1 MSESTPLHN
10 NSATPS
16 GRSTSQ
22 VDVTAEY
29 RQTLL
34 TARGVND
41 PGVINDQTLLTQGLT
56 DEQVKKRAALGLHN
70 VQSNETSRSLAAIL
84 RTHILTLFNLVIFLC
99 ALGIIALGRWLD
111 MIFAIAA
118 VTNVI
123 IGVVQEYSAKR
134 KLDRIALLHQDGI
147 MVRRNG
153 ENVEIDTAE
162 AVLDDVVYLR
172 AGDQVPADGLVL
184 ASESLDVNES
194 LITGEAD
201 PVYKPAGATV
211 LSGTSVVAGNG
222 YFRITGV
229 GQDSH
234 AARLTKRA
242 RTFSKAHSE
251 LRTALDKVASWITI
265 ALIPLIVIVAWG
277 QIKALG
283 GWQQVVADDSLDSAL
298 VATIAGITTMIP
310 QGLALMT
317 TISFAMAALHLTSK
331 KVLIQEQPAVEILA
345 RVDTVCLD
353 KTGTLTEG
361 TMEFSGAKQLAA
373 TDNGWRLVLGHI
385 GADPNANITAAAL
398 REPFPK
404 TPRLPQT
411 DAIAFASER
420 RWSAFAF
427 GYPGDSQAPAGA
439 WVLGAPEALI
449 EALELDAHTKHD
461 LHERTRKLSS
471 TGKRTMLLAHSTT
484 PSTTATPEHPW
495 FGEFTELPASLTP
508 AAILTFE
515 EKVRDDARE
524 TLEYFQAQGV
534 ELKVISGDSPHT
546 VAAVARQIGW
556 EHPGPGYDARNLPD
570 NIEDMAEVMEQYSV
584 FGRVSPDQ
592 KEQMVKALQHRDHVV
607 AMTGDGVN
615 DALAVKTADLGIAM
629 GDAAAATK
637 AVSRMVLLDSKFSRL
652 PHVLAEGRK
661 VIANMERLAHLFLA
675 KTAYA
680 FLFVL
685 VFSLLAWQYPAL
697 PRQMSTAD
705 FLFIGI
711 ASFILALM
719 PNPRRYV
726 PGFLSR
732 ALKFAIPSSIVLVA
746 ALWGIN
752 WYARVWAGDFSGV
765 LPSAAD
771 DPGAPLVMEQLQTAT
786 FITLTLTGLWSLNV
800 VSRPLNWQKLTM
812 LLGLHVV
819 FVLVL
824 LVPVSLW
831 YHKFILPPTPI
842 IMAAVGIAVV
852 GAIGIEIIYRIHDAR
867 MGMAPIDPRP
877 KG

>member
-1 MSESTPLHN
+1 MSESTPLR
-10 NSATPS
+10 NSAAS
-16 GRSTSQ
+16 SHSESSQ
-22 VDVTAEY
+22 VDVSVEH
-29 RQTLL
+29 RHTLL
-34 TARGVND
+34 TARGVAD
-41 PGVINDQTLLTQGLT
+41 PGIIDDDVLLQSGLT
-56 DEQVKKRAALGLHN
+56 DTQVRTRTSSGLTN
-70 VQSNETSRSLAAIL
+70 IQPDDSSRSLAAIL
-84 RTHILTLFNLVIFLC
+84 RTHVLTLFNLVIFLC
-99 ALGIIALGRWLD
+99 ALGIILMGRWLD
-111 MIFAIAA
+111 LLFAIAG
-118 VTNVI
+118 VSNVI

-147 MVRRNG
+147 IVHRNG
-153 ENVEIDTAE
+153 EHTKIQLDE
-162 AVLDDVVYLR
+162 AVLDDVVFLR
-172 AGDQVPADGLVL
+172 AGDQVPADGVVL
-184 ASESLDVNES
+184 ASESLDVDES

-201 PVYKPAGATV
+201 PVYKPTGTAV

-229 GQDSH
+229 GADSH
-234 AARLTKRA
+234 AAKLTRRA
-242 RTFSKAHSE
+242 RKFTKINSE

-265 ALIPLIVIVAWG
+265 ALIPLIAVVAWG

-283 GWQQVVADDSLDSAL
+283 GWDQVIADGTMNWAL
-298 VATIAGITTMIP
+298 IATISGITTMIP

-317 TISFAMAALHLTSK
+317 TISFAVAALTLSGK

-361 TMEFSGAKQLAA
+361 IMQFSQAKQLSEI
-373 TDNGWRLVLGHI
+373 DHGWHLVLGHI

-398 REPFPK
+398 REPFPNV
-404 TPRLPQT
+404 PNLPQT

-427 GYPGDSQAPAGA
+427 GQPETTAPAAGA
-439 WVLGAPEALI
+439 WILGAPESIIPALNVD
-449 EALELDAHTKHD
+449 ETTKDQYHQRAK
-461 LHERTRKLSS
+461 ELSS
-471 TGKRTMLLAHSTT
+471 TGKRTMILAHSTT
-484 PSTTATPEHPW
+484 PSRAATPEHPW
-495 FGEFTELPASLTP
+495 FGDEIELPSNLSP

-524 TLEYFQAQGV
+524 TLEYFQEQGV

-546 VAAVARQIGW
+546 VSAVARQIGW
-556 EHPGPGYDARNLPD
+556 EHPGPGYDARQLPD
-570 NIEDMAEVMEQYSV
+570 TIEEMAKVMDQYSV

-592 KEQMVKALQHRDHVV
+592 KEQMVKALQYRNRVV

-675 KTAYA
+675 KTSYA

-685 VFSLLAWQYPAL
+685 FFSLLAWQYPAL

-732 ALKFAIPSSIVLVA
+732 ALKFAIPSGIVLVA

-765 LPSAAD
+765 LPFAEE
-771 DPGAPLVMEQLQTAT
+771 DPTAPLVMEQLQTAT
-786 FITLTLTGLWSLNV
+786 FITLTLTGLWLLNV
-800 VSRPLNWQKLTM
+800 ISRPLNWQKIAM
-812 LLGLHVV
+812 LIVLYVV
-819 FVLVL
+819 FILVL
-824 LVPVSLW
+824 TVPVLLW
-831 YHKFILPPTPI
+831 YHQFILPPTPI
-842 IMAAVGIAVV
+842 IIAAVAIAAL
-852 GAIGIEIIYRIHDAR
+852 GSIGIEIIHRIHDAR
-867 MGMAPIDPRP
+867 MGMAPVDPRP
-877 KG
+877 QG

>member
-1 MSESTPLHN
+1 MSDSIPLRHSAASTNPE
-10 NSATPS
+10 P
-16 GRSTSQ
+16 SQ
-22 VDVTAEY
+22 VDVSSEY
-29 RQTLL
+29 RHTLL
-34 TARGVND
+34 TARGVGD
-41 PGVINDQTLLTQGLT
+41 PGMISDDVLLASGLT
-56 DEQVKKRAALGLHN
+56 ETQVTARKNAGLINTQPDE
-70 VQSNETSRSLAAIL
+70 SSRSLATIL
-84 RTHILTLFNLVIFLC
+84 RTHILTLFNLVLFIC
-99 ALGIIALGRWLD
+99 ALGIIIMGRWLD
-111 MIFAIAA
+111 LLFAIAG
-118 VTNVI
+118 VSNVI

-147 MVRRNG
+147 IVQRNG
-153 ENVEIDTAE
+153 THTEIHLHE
-162 AVLDDVVYLR
+162 AVLDDVVFLR

-184 ASESLDVNES
+184 ASESLDVDES

-201 PVYKPAGATV
+201 PVYKPTGATV

-229 GQDSH
+229 GSDSH

-242 RTFSKAHSE
+242 RKFTKINSE

-265 ALIPLIVIVAWG
+265 ALIPLIAVVAWG
-277 QIKALG
+277 QINALG
-283 GWQQVVADDSLDSAL
+283 GWDQVVADGTMNWAL
-298 VATIAGITTMIP
+298 IATISGITTMIP

-317 TISFAMAALHLTSK
+317 TISFAMAALTLSSK

-361 TMEFSGAKQLAA
+361 IMQFSEAKQLAV
-373 TDNGWRLVLGHI
+373 TDRGWRLVLGHI
-385 GADPNANITAAAL
+385 GADPNANITASAL
-398 REPFPK
+398 REPFPD
-404 TPRLPQT
+404 TPELPQT
-411 DAIAFASER
+411 DAISFASER

-427 GYPGDSQAPAGA
+427 GQPGATVPAAGA
-439 WVLGAPEALI
+439 WVLGAPESIIPALGV
-449 EALELDAHTKHD
+449 DDSTKDRYHQRAKD
-461 LHERTRKLSS
+461 LSS
-471 TGKRTMLLAHSTT
+471 TGKRTMMLAHSMT
-484 PSTTATPEHPW
+484 PSVAATAQQPW
-495 FGEFTELPASLTP
+495 FGDQVALPPNLSP

-524 TLEYFQAQGV
+524 TLEYFQEQGV
-534 ELKVISGDSPHT
+534 GLKVISGDSPHT

-556 EHPGPGYDARNLPD
+556 EHPGPGYDARELPD
-570 NIEDMAEVMEQYSV
+570 SIEGMAKVMDQHSV

-592 KEQMVKALQHRDHVV
+592 KEQMVKALQYRGHVV

-675 KTAYA
+675 KTSYA

-685 VFSLLAWQYPAL
+685 FFSLLAWQYPAL

-732 ALKFAIPSSIVLVA
+732 ALKFAIPSGVVLMA

-765 LPSAAD
+765 LPLAAE
-771 DPGAPLVMEQLQTAT
+771 DPTAPLVMEQLQTAT
-786 FITLTLTGLWSLNV
+786 FITLTLTGLWLLNV
-800 VSRPLNWQKLTM
+800 ISRPLNWQKIAM
-812 LLGLHVV
+812 LIGLYVV
-819 FVLVL
+819 FILVL
-824 LVPVSLW
+824 TVPVLLW
-831 YHKFILPPTPI
+831 YHQFILPPAPI
-842 IMAAVGIAVV
+842 IIAAVAIAVLGSV
-852 GAIGIEIIYRIHDAR
+852 GIEIIHRIHDAR
-867 MGMAPIDPRP
+867 MGVAPIDPRP
-877 KG
+877 KA

>member
-1 MSESTPLHN
+1 MTESASVGNTAEHT
-10 NSATPS
+10 S
-16 GRSTSQ
+16 RDTSQ
-22 VDVTAEY
+22 VDVSAAH
-29 RQTLL
+29 RHTLL
-34 TARGVND
+34 TARGAAD
-41 PGVINDQTLLTQGLT
+41 PGRIDDEVLLHRGLNDAEVSARTDTGLVNIQPE
-56 DEQVKKRAALGLHN
+56 D
-70 VQSNETSRSLAAIL
+70 SSRSLATIL

-99 ALGIIALGRWLD
+99 AVGIIILGRWLD
-111 MIFAIAA
+111 LLFAIAGVA
-118 VTNVI
+118 NVV

-134 KLDRIALLHQDGI
+134 KLDRIALLHQDAI

-153 ENVEIDTAE
+153 EHTAINIAD

-172 AGDQVPADGLVL
+172 SGDQVPADGLVL
-184 ASESLDVNES
+184 ASESLDIDES

-201 PVYKPAGATV
+201 PVYKPTDATV
-211 LSGTSVVAGNG
+211 LSGTSVVSGNG

-229 GQDSH
+229 GHDSH

-242 RTFSKAHSE
+242 RKFTKAHSE
-251 LRTALDKVASWITI
+251 LRTALDKVASWITL
-265 ALIPLIVIVAWG
+265 ALIPLIAVVAWG

-283 GWQQVVADDSLDSAL
+283 GWQQMVEAGTFNSAL

-317 TISFAMAALHLTSK
+317 TISFALAALTLGSK

-361 TMEFSGAKQLAA
+361 VMQFAHAKQLADA
-373 TDNGWRLVLGHI
+373 DPGWRLVLGHI
-385 GADPNANITAAAL
+385 GADPNANNTAAAL
-398 REPFPK
+398 REPFPQ
-404 TPRLPQT
+404 LPELAQT

-427 GYPGDSQAPAGA
+427 GTVEDTQAPVGA
-439 WVLGAPEALI
+439 WVLGAPESLIDALNVD
-449 EALELDAHTKHD
+449 EPTKTELHTRA
-461 LHERTRKLSS
+461 EQLSS
-471 TGKRTMLLAHSTT
+471 SGKRTMLLAHSTT
-484 PSTTATPEHPW
+484 PSNTASAKHPW
-495 FGEFTELPASLTP
+495 FGEETALPAQLAP
-508 AAILTFE
+508 IAVVTFE
-515 EKVRDDARE
+515 EKVRGDARE
-524 TLEYFQAQGV
+524 TLEYFQQQGV

-546 VAAVARQIGW
+546 VAAVARQMGW
-556 EHPGPGYDARNLPD
+556 DHPGSGYDARNLPD
-570 NIEDMAEVMEQYSV
+570 NIDDMATVMDEHSV

-629 GDAAAATK
+629 GDASAATK

-652 PHVLAEGRK
+652 PNVLAEGRK

-675 KTAYA
+675 KTTYA

-685 VFSLLAWQYPAL
+685 VFSLMAWQYPAL

-705 FLFIGI
+705 FLFIGL

-726 PGFLSR
+726 AGFLSR
-732 ALKFAIPSSIVLVA
+732 ALKFAIPSGIVLVA

-765 LPSAAD
+765 LPFESEN
-771 DPGAPLVMEQLQTAT
+771 PSAPLVMEQLQTAT
-786 FITLTLTGLWSLNV
+786 FITLTLTGLWLLNV
-800 VSRPLNWQKLTM
+800 ISRPLNWQKVGM
-812 LLGLHVV
+812 LVVLHIV

-824 LVPVSLW
+824 VVPLSQW
-831 YHKFILPPTPI
+831 YHHFVLPPTPI
-842 IMAAVGIAVV
+842 ILAAVGIAAL
-852 GAIGIEIIYRIHDAR
+852 GAVGIEIIHRIHDAR
-867 MGMAPIDPRP
+867 MGLAPDDPRP
-877 KG
+877 QG

>member
-1 MSESTPLHN
+1 MTESTPVG
-10 NSATPS
+10 NSASDTA
-16 GRSTSQ
+16 RDTTT
-22 VDVTAEY
+22 VDVSENY
-29 RQTLL
+29 RQSLL
-34 TARGVND
+34 SARGVAE
-41 PGVINDQTLLTQGLT
+41 PGMLDDADLLHHGLT
-56 DEQVKKRAALGLHN
+56 DHQVQTRTTSGLVN
-70 VQSNETSRSLAAIL
+70 VQPEDSSRSLATIL
-84 RTHILTLFNLVIFLC
+84 RTHLLTLFNLVIFLC
-99 ALGIIALGRWLD
+99 AVGIILMGRWLD
-111 MIFAIAA
+111 LLFAIAG
-118 VTNVI
+118 VSNVV
-123 IGVVQEYSAKR
+123 IGVVQEYSAKL

-153 ENVEIDTAE
+153 ANIEINIEE

-172 AGDQVPADGLVL
+172 AGDQVPADGLIL
-184 ASESLDVNES
+184 ASESLDIDES

-201 PVYKPAGATV
+201 PVYRHIGSTV
-211 LSGTSVVAGNG
+211 LSGTSVVTGNG

-229 GQDSH
+229 GHDSH
-234 AARLTKRA
+234 AARLTRRA
-242 RTFSKAHSE
+242 RKFTKAHSE
-251 LRTALDKVASWITI
+251 LRSGLDKVASWITI
-265 ALIPLIVIVAWG
+265 ALVPLIAVVAWG

-283 GWQQVVADDSLDSAL
+283 GWQQVVDDGSFNTAL
-298 VATIAGITTMIP
+298 IATIAGITTMIP

-317 TISFAMAALHLTSK
+317 TISFAVAALTLGSK

-361 TMEFSGAKQLAA
+361 VMQFSSAKALAA
-373 TDNGWRLVLGHI
+373 TDHGWKLVLGHI
-385 GADPNANITAAAL
+385 GADPNANTTAVAL
-398 REPFPK
+398 REPFPQS
-404 TPRLPQT
+404 PPLPQT

-427 GYPGDSQAPAGA
+427 GNIQDTQASAGA

-449 EALELDAHTKHD
+449 DALSVDTDARAE
-461 LHERTRKLSS
+461 LHESAKRLSS
-471 TGKRTMLLAHSTT
+471 SGKRTMLLAHSTT
-484 PSTTATPEHPW
+484 PSRSASTTHPW
-495 FGEFTELPASLTP
+495 FGEHAVLPGDLYP
-508 AAILTFE
+508 AAVVTFE

-524 TLEYFQAQGV
+524 TLEYFQQQGV

-556 EHPGPGYDARNLPD
+556 EHPDSGYDACNLPD
-570 NIEDMAEVMEQYSV
+570 NIEDMAAVMQEHSV

-592 KEQMVKALQHRDHVV
+592 KEQMVKALQHRERVV

-637 AVSRMVLLDSKFSRL
+637 AVSRLVLLDSKFSRL
-652 PHVLAEGRK
+652 PSVLAEGRK

-685 VFSLLAWQYPAL
+685 LFSLLAWQYPAL

-705 FLFIGI
+705 FLFIGL

-726 PGFLSR
+726 AGFLSR
-732 ALKFAIPSSIVLVA
+732 ALKFALPTGVMLVA

-765 LPSAAD
+765 LPYASE

-786 FITLTLTGLWSLNV
+786 FITLTLAGLWLLNV
-800 VSRPLNWQKLTM
+800 ISRPLNWQKIGM
-812 LLGLHVV
+812 LIALHII
-819 FVLVL
+819 FILVLV
-824 LVPVSLW
+824 VPLSQW
-831 YHKFILPPTPI
+831 YHHFILPPTPI
-842 IMAAVGIAVV
+842 IIAAVGIAAL
-852 GAIGIEIIYRIHDAR
+852 GALGIEVIHRIHDAR
-867 MGMAPIDPRP
+867 MGLAPDDPRP

>member
-1 MSESTPLHN
+1 MSESTPLHD
-10 NSATPS
+10 SSTAAS
-16 GRSTSQ
+16 GRPTSQ
-22 VDVTAEY
+22 VDVTTEY
-29 RQTLL
+29 RHKLL
-34 TARGVND
+34 QARGVQD
-41 PGVINDQTLLTQGLT
+41 PGVIADDTLLEHGLT
-56 DEQVKKRAALGLHN
+56 AEQVHQRAELGLKN
-70 VQSNETSRSLAAIL
+70 AQPSDTSRSLAAIL
-84 RTHILTLFNLVIFLC
+84 RTHLLTLFNLVIFLC
-99 ALGIIALGRWLD
+99 ALGIMLLGRWLD
-111 MIFAIAA
+111 MLFAVAA

-123 IGVVQEYSAKR
+123 IGVVQEYSAKI

-147 MVRRNG
+147 VVRRNG
-153 ENVEIDTAE
+153 ENVEIDITD
-162 AVLDDVVYLR
+162 AVLDDIVYLR

-184 ASESLDVNES
+184 ASESLDVDES

-201 PVYKPAGATV
+201 PVYKPTGASV
-211 LSGTSVVAGNG
+211 LSGTSVVAGSA

-234 AARLTKRA
+234 AARLTQRA
-242 RTFSKAHSE
+242 RKFSKAHSE
-251 LRTALDKVASWITI
+251 LRKGLDTVAGWISI
-265 ALIPLIVIVAWG
+265 ALVPLIAVVAWG
-277 QIKALG
+277 QIRALG
-283 GWQQVVADDSLDSAL
+283 GWQRVMAEGTLDSAL
-298 VATIAGITTMIP
+298 IATIAGITTMIP

-317 TISFAMAALHLTSK
+317 TISFAVAALSLTRK

-361 TMEFSGAKQLAA
+361 IMQFSAAKPLSD
-373 TDNGWRLVLGHI
+373 TDRGWRLVLGHI
-385 GADPNANITAAAL
+385 GADPNANITAEAL
-398 REPFPK
+398 REPFPD
-404 TPRLPQT
+404 TPQLPQT

-427 GYPGDSQAPAGA
+427 GQPTDTEDPVGA

-449 EALELDAHTKHD
+449 DALDVDADTKHE
-461 LHERTRKLSS
+461 LHERARRLSS

-484 PSTTATPEHPW
+484 PSKTASADHPW
-495 FGEFTELPASLTP
+495 FGEYTELPAKLSP
-508 AAILTFE
+508 AVVLTFE

-524 TLEYFQAQGV
+524 TLEYFQEQGV

-556 EHPGPGYDARNLPD
+556 EHPGPGYDARNLPETID
-570 NIEDMAEVMEQYSV
+570 EMAEVMEQYSV

-705 FLFIGI
+705 FLFIGL

-726 PGFLSR
+726 SGFLSR
-732 ALKFAIPSSIVLVA
+732 ALKFAIPAGVVLVA

-765 LPSAAD
+765 LPWAD
-771 DPGAPLVMEQLQTAT
+771 EATGAPLVMEQLQTAT
-786 FITLTLTGLWSLNV
+786 FITLTLTGLWLLNV
-800 VSRPLNWQKLTM
+800 VARPLNWQKLLM
-812 LLGLHVV
+812 LIVLYIV

-824 LVPVSLW
+824 IVPISQW
-831 YHKFILPPTPI
+831 YHQFILPPTPI
-842 IMAAVGIAVV
+842 IVAAVGIAAL
-852 GAIGIEIIYRIHDAR
+852 GAVGIEIIYRIHDAR
-867 MGMAPIDPRP
+867 MDLVPDPRP
-877 KG
+877 KS

>member
-1 MSESTPLHN
+1 MTESTPVRHTAAN
-10 NSATPS
+10 TT
-16 GRSTSQ
+16 RDSTQ
-22 VDVTAEY
+22 VDVSVQY
-29 RQTLL
+29 RQGLL
-34 TARGVND
+34 HARGVND
-41 PGVINDQTLLTQGLT
+41 PGMLDDTDLLAHGLT
-56 DEQVKKRAALGLHN
+56 DEQVATRTTAGLVN
-70 VQSNETSRSLAAIL
+70 VQPEDSSRSLATIL

-99 ALGIIALGRWLD
+99 AVGIVLLGRWLD
-111 MIFAIAA
+111 LLFAIAA
-118 VTNVI
+118 VANVV
-123 IGVVQEYSAKR
+123 IGVVQEYSAKL

-147 MVRRNG
+147 VVQRNG
-153 ENVEIDTAE
+153 SHAHINIVE
-162 AVLDDVVYLR
+162 AVLDDVVFLR

-184 ASESLDVNES
+184 ASESLDVDES

-201 PVYKPAGATV
+201 PVYKPTGATV
-211 LSGTSVVAGNG
+211 LSGTSVVTGNG

-229 GQDSH
+229 GHDSH

-242 RTFSKAHSE
+242 RKFTKAHSE
-251 LRTALDKVASWITI
+251 LRTALDKIASWITL
-265 ALIPLIVIVAWG
+265 ALIPLIAVVAWG

-283 GWQQVVADDSLDSAL
+283 GWQQVIDDGTFNSAL

-317 TISFAMAALHLTSK
+317 TISFAVAALTLGNK

-361 TMEFSGAKQLAA
+361 VMQFAEAKQL
-373 TDNGWRLVLGHI
+373 TEPDRGWRLVLGHI
-385 GADPNANITAAAL
+385 GADPNANMTAAAL
-398 REPFPK
+398 HEPFPA
-404 TPRLPQT
+404 TPELPQT

-427 GYPGDSQAPAGA
+427 GTPTDTQNPAGA

-449 EALELDAHTKHD
+449 DALNLDEATKTT
-461 LHERTRKLSS
+461 LYARAEQLSS
-471 TGKRTMLLAHSTT
+471 SGKRTMLLAHSQT
-484 PSTTATPEHPW
+484 PSKTASAAHPW
-495 FGEFTELPASLTP
+495 FGDDAVLPIDLSP
-508 AAILTFE
+508 AAVVTFE
-515 EKVRDDARE
+515 EKVRGDARE
-524 TLEYFQAQGV
+524 TLEFFQQQGV

-556 EHPGPGYDARNLPD
+556 DHAETGYDARHLPT
-570 NIEDMAEVMEQYSV
+570 NIEDMAAVMDQHSV

-629 GDAAAATK
+629 GDASAATK

-652 PHVLAEGRK
+652 PNVLAEGRK

-675 KTAYA
+675 KTTYA

-705 FLFIGI
+705 FLFIGL

-732 ALKFAIPSSIVLVA
+732 ALKFAIPSGVVLVA

-752 WYARVWAGDFSGV
+752 WCARVWAGDFSGV
-765 LPSAAD
+765 LPFESQ

-786 FITLTLTGLWSLNV
+786 FITLTLTGLWLLNV
-800 VSRPLNWQKLTM
+800 ISRPLNWQKTGM
-812 LLGLHVV
+812 LLVLHVV

-824 LVPVSLW
+824 VVPLSQL
-831 YHKFILPPTPI
+831 YHHFILPPTPVI
-842 IMAAVGIAVV
+842 FAAVGIAAL
-852 GAIGIEIIYRIHDAR
+852 GAAGIELIYRIHDAR
-867 MGMAPIDPRP
+867 MGLAPDDPRP

>member
-1 MSESTPLHN
+1 MTDSTPVR
-10 NSATPS
+10 NSASDTT
-16 GRSTSQ
+16 RDTTT
-22 VDVTAEY
+22 VDVSENY
-29 RQTLL
+29 RQSLMS
-34 TARGVND
+34 ARGVAE
-41 PGVINDQTLLTQGLT
+41 PGMVDDADLLRHGLT
-56 DEQVKKRAALGLHN
+56 DQQVQTRITSGLVN
-70 VQSNETSRSLAAIL
+70 VQPEDSSRSLATIL
-84 RTHILTLFNLVIFLC
+84 RTHLLTLFNLVIFLC
-99 ALGIIALGRWLD
+99 AVGIILMGRWLD
-111 MIFAIAA
+111 LLFAIAG
-118 VTNVI
+118 VSNIV
-123 IGVVQEYSAKR
+123 IGVVQEYSAKL

-153 ENVEIDTAE
+153 ANVEINIEE

-184 ASESLDVNES
+184 ASESLDIDES

-201 PVYKPAGATV
+201 PVYKHIGSTV
-211 LSGTSVVAGNG
+211 LSGTSVVTGNG

-229 GQDSH
+229 GHDSH

-242 RTFSKAHSE
+242 RKFTKAHSE
-251 LRTALDKVASWITI
+251 LRSGLDRVASWITI
-265 ALIPLIVIVAWG
+265 ALVPLIAVVAWG

-283 GWQQVVADDSLDSAL
+283 GWQQVVDDGSFNTAL
-298 VATIAGITTMIP
+298 IATIAGITTMIP

-317 TISFAMAALHLTSK
+317 TISFAVAALTLGSK

-361 TMEFSGAKQLAA
+361 VMQFSSAKALAA
-373 TDNGWRLVLGHI
+373 TDHGWKLVLGHI
-385 GADPNANITAAAL
+385 GADPNANTTAVAL
-398 REPFPK
+398 REPFPQS
-404 TPRLPQT
+404 PPLPQT

-427 GYPGDSQAPAGA
+427 GNIQDTQASAGA

-449 EALELDAHTKHD
+449 DALSVDTVARAE
-461 LHERTRKLSS
+461 LHESAKRLSS
-471 TGKRTMLLAHSTT
+471 SGKRTMLLAHSTT
-484 PSTTATPEHPW
+484 PSRSASTTHPW
-495 FGEFTELPASLTP
+495 FGEHAVLPGDLYP
-508 AAILTFE
+508 AAVVTFE

-524 TLEYFQAQGV
+524 TLEYFQQQGV

-556 EHPGPGYDARNLPD
+556 DHPDSGYDARNLPN
-570 NIEDMAEVMEQYSV
+570 NIEDMAAVMQEHSV

-592 KEQMVKALQHRDHVV
+592 KEQMVKALQHREHVV

-637 AVSRMVLLDSKFSRL
+637 AVSRLVLLDSKFSRL
-652 PHVLAEGRK
+652 PSVLAEGRK

-685 VFSLLAWQYPAL
+685 LFSLLAWQYPAL

-705 FLFIGI
+705 FLFIGL

-726 PGFLSR
+726 AGFLSR
-732 ALKFAIPSSIVLVA
+732 ALKFALPTGVMLVA
-746 ALWGIN
+746 VLWGIN

-765 LPSAAD
+765 LPYASE

-786 FITLTLTGLWSLNV
+786 FITLTLAGLWLLNV
-800 VSRPLNWQKLTM
+800 ISRPLNWQKIGM
-812 LLGLHVV
+812 LIALHII
-819 FVLVL
+819 FILVLV
-824 LVPVSLW
+824 VPLSQW
-831 YHKFILPPTPI
+831 YHHFILPPTPI
-842 IMAAVGIAVV
+842 IIAAVGIAAL
-852 GAIGIEIIYRIHDAR
+852 GALGIEVIHRIHDAR
-867 MGMAPIDPRP
+867 MGLAPDDPRP

>member
-1 MSESTPLHN
+1 MSDPAPLHHTG
-10 NSATPS
+10 ATSS
-16 GRSTSQ
+16 GLTQ
-22 VDVTAEY
+22 VDVTTAH
-29 RQTLL
+29 RHQLL
-34 TARGVND
+34 QARGVND
-41 PGVINDQTLLTQGLT
+41 PGTIDDARLLTHGLT
-56 DEQVKKRAALGLHN
+56 SDEVTLRTTLGLHN
-70 VQSNETSRSLAAIL
+70 AQPNDTSRTLLSIL
-84 RTHILTLFNLVIFLC
+84 RSHVFTLFNLVIFCC
-99 ALGIIALGRWLD
+99 ALGIIVLGRWLD
-111 MIFAIAA
+111 LLFAIAA
-118 VTNVI
+118 VTNVV
-123 IGVVQEYSAKR
+123 IGVVQEYSAKLQ
-134 KLDRIALLHQDGI
+134 LDRIALLHEDGI
-147 MVRRNG
+147 TVRRNG
-153 ENVEIDTAE
+153 HDREINIAD
-162 AVLDDVVYLR
+162 AVLDDVVFLR
-172 AGDQVPADGLVL
+172 AGDQVPADGVVL
-184 ASESLDVNES
+184 ASESLDVDES

-201 PVYKPAGATV
+201 PVYKPTGAAV

-229 GQDSH
+229 GHDSH
-234 AARLTKRA
+234 AARLTTRA
-242 RTFSKAHSE
+242 RKFTRAHSE
-251 LRTALDKVASWITI
+251 LRTALDKVASWLTI
-265 ALIPLIVIVAWG
+265 ALVPLIAIVVWG
-277 QIKALG
+277 QIQALG
-283 GWQQVVADDSLDSAL
+283 GWQQMVSDGSADVAV
-298 VATIAGITTMIP
+298 VATIAGITSMIP

-317 TISFAMAALHLTSK
+317 TISFAVAALSLTGK

-361 TMEFSGAKQLAA
+361 VMQFDAA
-373 TDNGWRLVLGHI
+373 RPLRTGNDGWRFVLGHI

-398 REPFPK
+398 RDPFPH
-404 TPRLPQT
+404 TPELPQT

-427 GYPGDSQAPAGA
+427 GTPGDTDSTAGA

-449 EALELDAHTKHD
+449 DALQVDDATKRD
-461 LHERTRKLSS
+461 FHERARKLSS
-471 TGKRTMLLAHSTT
+471 TGKRTMMLAHSTT
-484 PSTTATPEHPW
+484 PATGSVTAEHPW
-495 FGEFTELPASLTP
+495 FGQRAELPADLFP
-508 AAILTFE
+508 AVVLTFD
-515 EKVRDDARE
+515 EKVRDDAKE

-556 EHPGPGYDARNLPD
+556 DHVGPGYDARQLPD
-570 NIEDMAEVMEQYSV
+570 TIEEMADVMERYSV

-592 KEQMVKALQHRDHVV
+592 KEQMVKALQHRNRVV

-675 KTAYA
+675 KTIYA
-680 FLFVL
+680 LLFVL

-705 FLFIGI
+705 FLFIGL

-719 PNPRRYV
+719 PNPRQYV

-732 ALKFAIPSSIVLVA
+732 ALKFAVPTGIVLVA

-752 WYARVWAGDFSGV
+752 WYARVWAGDFSGTF
-765 LPSAAD
+765 PAAAD
-771 DPGAPLVMEQLQTAT
+771 DPGAAFVMEQLQTAT
-786 FITLTLTGLWSLNV
+786 FITLTLTGLWLLNV
-800 VSRPLNWQKLTM
+800 VSRPLNWQKAGM
-812 LLGLHVV
+812 LVLLHVA

-824 LVPVSLW
+824 VVPVSQW
-831 YHKFILPPTPI
+831 YHQFILPPMPI
-842 IMAAVGIAVV
+842 LLAAVGIAAL
-852 GAIGIEIIYRIHDAR
+852 GALGIEIVYRIHDAR
-867 MGMAPIDPRP
+867 VGSATQHRDA
-877 KG
+877 

>member
-1 MSESTPLHN
+1 MSESTPLHDN
-10 NSATPS
+10 AAAS
-16 GRSTSQ
+16 GRGISQ
-22 VDVTAEY
+22 VDITAEH
-29 RQTLL
+29 RQGLL
-34 TARGVND
+34 QARGVTD
-41 PGVINDQTLLTQGLT
+41 PGVIDDDHLLHYGLS
-56 DEQVKKRAALGLHN
+56 DEQVAQRTDLKLN
-70 VQSNETSRSLAAIL
+70 NIQPDDTSRSLVAIL
-84 RTHILTLFNLVIFLC
+84 RAHVFTLFNLVIFLC
-99 ALGIIALGRWLD
+99 ALGIVALGRWLD
-111 MIFAIAA
+111 LLFAIAA
-118 VTNVI
+118 VTNVV
-123 IGVVQEYSAKR
+123 IGVVQEYSAKL

-147 MVRRNG
+147 VVRRNG
-153 ENVEIDTAE
+153 ENVEINIAD
-162 AVLDDVVYLR
+162 AVLDDVVFLR

-184 ASESLDVNES
+184 ASESLDVDES

-201 PVYKPAGATV
+201 AVYKPVGATV
-211 LSGTSVVAGNG
+211 LSGTSVVAGNA

-234 AARLTKRA
+234 AAQLTTRA
-242 RTFSKAHSE
+242 RQFTKAHSE
-251 LRTALDKVASWITI
+251 LRTALDKVAGWITV
-265 ALIPLIVIVAWG
+265 ALIPLIAVVSWG

-283 GWQQVVADDSLDSAL
+283 GWQQVMTDGNLDSAL

-317 TISFAMAALHLTSK
+317 TISFAVAALNLSSK

-361 TMEFSGAKQLAA
+361 IMQFSSATQLAD
-373 TDNGWRLVLGHI
+373 TDRGWRLVLGHI

-404 TPRLPQT
+404 TPELPQT

-427 GYPGDSQAPAGA
+427 GYPGDTDAAAGA
-439 WVLGAPEALI
+439 WVLGAPDALI
-449 EALELDAHTKHD
+449 DALQVDASTKRAY
-461 LHERTRKLSS
+461 HERTRKLAA
-471 TGKRTMLLAHSTT
+471 TGKRTMMLAHSTT
-484 PSTTATPEHPW
+484 PSTTAFEDHPW
-495 FGEFTELPASLTP
+495 FGEFPELPENLSP
-508 AAILTFE
+508 AAVLTFD

-524 TLEYFQAQGV
+524 TLEFFQAQGV

-556 EHPGPGYDARNLPD
+556 DHTGPGYDARNLPD
-570 NIEDMAEVMEQYSV
+570 DIDEMAEVMTQYSV

-592 KEQMVKALQHRDHVV
+592 KELMVKALQHRNRVV

-675 KTAYA
+675 KTTYA
-680 FLFVL
+680 FVFVL
-685 VFSLLAWQYPAL
+685 FFSLLAWQYPAL

-705 FLFIGI
+705 FLFIGL

-719 PNPRRYV
+719 PNARRYV

-732 ALKFAIPSSIVLVA
+732 ALRFAIPSGIVLA
-746 ALWGIN
+746 ATLWGIN
-752 WYARVWAGDFSGV
+752 WYARVWANDMSGV
-765 LPSAAD
+765 LPWAGEEAD
-771 DPGAPLVMEQLQTAT
+771 APLVMEQLQTAT
-786 FITLTLTGLWSLNV
+786 FITLTLTGLWLLNV
-800 VSRPLNWQKLTM
+800 VSRPLNWQKLSM
-812 LLGLHVV
+812 LVLLHVV
-819 FVLVL
+819 FVLV
-824 LVPVSLW
+824 VVTPISQW
-831 YHKFILPPTPI
+831 YHEFMLPPTPI
-842 IMAAVGIAVV
+842 IVAAVGIAAL
-852 GAIGIEIIYRIHDAR
+852 GALGIEVVYRIHDAR
-867 MGMAPIDPRP
+867 MRATLEGSQS
-877 KG
+877 

>member
-1 MSESTPLHN
+1 MTDSTPVRHT
-10 NSATPS
+10 AADAA
-16 GRSTSQ
+16 RDSTQ
-22 VDVTAEY
+22 VDVSVQY
-29 RQTLL
+29 RQALL
-34 TARGVND
+34 NARGVKD
-41 PGVINDQTLLTQGLT
+41 PGMLEDNDLLAQGLT
-56 DEQVKKRAALGLHN
+56 DDQVAARTASGLVN
-70 VQSNETSRSLAAIL
+70 VQPEDSSRSLATIL

-99 ALGIIALGRWLD
+99 AVGIIVLGRWLD
-111 MIFAIAA
+111 LLFAIAA
-118 VTNVI
+118 VANVV
-123 IGVVQEYSAKR
+123 IGVVQEYSAKL

-147 MVRRNG
+147 IVHRNG
-153 ENVEIDTAE
+153 QHTHINIVE
-162 AVLDDVVYLR
+162 AVLDDVIYLR

-184 ASESLDVNES
+184 ASQSLDIDES

-201 PVYKPAGATV
+201 PVYKPTGATV
-211 LSGTSVVAGNG
+211 LSGTSVVTGNG

-229 GQDSH
+229 GHDSH

-242 RTFSKAHSE
+242 RKFTKAHSE
-251 LRTALDKVASWITI
+251 LRTALDKIAGWITI
-265 ALIPLIVIVAWG
+265 ALVPLIAVVAWG
-277 QIKALG
+277 QIKAMG
-283 GWQQVVADDSLDSAL
+283 GWQQVVEDGTFNSAL

-317 TISFAMAALHLTSK
+317 TISFAMAALTLGNK

-361 TMEFSGAKQLAA
+361 IMQFAGAKQL
-373 TDNGWRLVLGHI
+373 TEPDRGWQLVLGHI
-385 GADPNANITAAAL
+385 GADPNANTTATAL
-398 REPFPK
+398 REPFPD
-404 TPRLPQT
+404 TPELPQT
-411 DAIAFASER
+411 DSIAFASER

-427 GYPGDSQAPAGA
+427 GTPDDTQVPAGA

-449 EALELDAHTKHD
+449 DVLNLDDAAKTALSARADH
-461 LHERTRKLSS
+461 LSS
-471 TGKRTMLLAHSTT
+471 SGKRTMLLAHSKT
-484 PSTTATPEHPW
+484 PSETASISHPW
-495 FGEFTELPASLTP
+495 FGDDAVLPAHLSP
-508 AAILTFE
+508 AAVVTFE
-515 EKVRDDARE
+515 EKVRSDARE
-524 TLEYFQAQGV
+524 TLEFFQQQGV

-556 EHPGPGYDARNLPD
+556 DHAEAGYDARQLPT
-570 NIEDMAEVMEQYSV
+570 NIEDMASVMDQHSV

-592 KEQMVKALQHRDHVV
+592 KEQMVKALQHRNHVV

-629 GDAAAATK
+629 GDASAATK

-652 PHVLAEGRK
+652 PNVLAEGRK

-675 KTAYA
+675 KTTYA

-685 VFSLLAWQYPAL
+685 LFSLLAWQYPAL

-705 FLFIGI
+705 FLFIGL

-732 ALKFAIPSSIVLVA
+732 ALKFAIPSGIVLVA

-752 WYARVWAGDFSGV
+752 WYARSWAGDFSGV
-765 LPSAAD
+765 LPFESQ

-786 FITLTLTGLWSLNV
+786 FITLTLTGLWLLNV
-800 VSRPLNWQKLTM
+800 ISRPLNWQKTGM
-812 LLGLHVV
+812 LIILHCI

-824 LVPVSLW
+824 VVPLSQL
-831 YHKFILPPTPI
+831 YHHFILPPTPI
-842 IMAAVGIAVV
+842 MVAAVGIAAL
-852 GAIGIEIIYRIHDAR
+852 GAVGIEIIHRIHDAR
-867 MGMAPIDPRP
+867 MGLAPNDPRP

>member
-1 MSESTPLHN
+1 MSESTPLRKSTASL
-10 NSATPS
+10 NS
-16 GRSTSQ
+16 STSQ
-22 VDVTAEY
+22 VDVSAAY
-29 RQTLL
+29 RRTLL
-34 TARGVND
+34 TARGVAD
-41 PGVINDQTLLTQGLT
+41 PGMVDDTVLLERGLT
-56 DEQVKKRAALGLHN
+56 DAQVQARVDAGLTN
-70 VQSNETSRSLAAIL
+70 VQPDDSSRSLLTIL

-99 ALGIIALGRWLD
+99 ALGIVVLGRWLD
-111 MIFAIAA
+111 LLFAIAG

-147 MVRRNG
+147 IVHRNG
-153 ENVEIDTAE
+153 EHTEIHLDD
-162 AVLDDVVYLR
+162 AVLDDVVYVR
-172 AGDQVPADGLVL
+172 AGDQIPADGVML
-184 ASESLDVNES
+184 ASESLDVDES
-194 LITGEAD
+194 LLTGEAD
-201 PVYKPAGATV
+201 PVYKPTGATV

-229 GQDSH
+229 GADSH
-234 AARLTKRA
+234 AAKLTKRA
-242 RTFSKAHSE
+242 RQFTKVNSE
-251 LRTALDKVASWITI
+251 LRAALDKVASWITI
-265 ALIPLIVIVAWG
+265 ALIPLIAVVAWG
-277 QIKALG
+277 QIQALG
-283 GWQQVVADDSLDSAL
+283 GWAQVVADGTMNWAL

-317 TISFAMAALHLTSK
+317 TISFAVAALTLSGK

-361 TMEFSGAKQLAA
+361 IMQFSEAKPLGE
-373 TDNGWRLVLGHI
+373 TDHGWRLVLGHI

-398 REPFPK
+398 RQPFPD
-404 TPRLPQT
+404 TPPLPQT

-427 GYPGDSQAPAGA
+427 GLPGATGPTAGA
-439 WVLGAPEALI
+439 WVLGAPESIIPALDVD
-449 EALELDAHTKHD
+449 EATRDAFQ
-461 LHERTRKLSS
+461 ERARHLSS
-471 TGKRTMLLAHSTT
+471 TGKRTMMLAYSTT
-484 PSTTATPEHPW
+484 PSAAATDEHPW
-495 FGEFTELPASLTP
+495 FGQQPQLPTHLQP
-508 AAILTFE
+508 AAVLTFE

-534 ELKVISGDSPHT
+534 QLKLISGDSPHT

-556 EHPGPGYDARNLPD
+556 EHPGPGYDARQLPD
-570 NIEDMAEVMEQYSV
+570 TIEEMATVMDQYSV

-592 KEQMVKALQHRDHVV
+592 KEQMVKALQYRNHVV

-675 KTAYA
+675 KTTYA

-685 VFSLLAWQYPAL
+685 FFSLLAWQYPAL

-732 ALKFAIPSSIVLVA
+732 ALKFAIPSGIVLVA

-752 WYARVWAGDFSGV
+752 WYARFWADDFSGV
-765 LPSAAD
+765 LPFAVE
-771 DPGAPLVMEQLQTAT
+771 DPSAPLVMEQLQTAT
-786 FITLTLTGLWSLNV
+786 FITLTLTGLWLLNV
-800 VSRPLNWQKLTM
+800 ISRPLNWQKLS
-812 LLGLHVV
+812 LLVILHVV

-824 LVPVSLW
+824 IVPASQW
-831 YHKFILPPTPI
+831 YHHFILPPTPVI
-842 IMAAVGIAVV
+842 FAAVGIAAL
-852 GAIGIEIIYRIHDAR
+852 GAIGIEIVYRIHDAR
-867 MGMAPIDPRP
+867 MGMAPDDPRP
-877 KG
+877 QG

>member
-1 MSESTPLHN
+1 MSESTPVRN
-10 NSATPS
+10 TVADSSRGPT
-16 GRSTSQ
+16 Q
-22 VDVTAEY
+22 VDVSAEY
-29 RQTLL
+29 RHGLL
-34 TARGVND
+34 TARGVTD
-41 PGVINDQTLLTQGLT
+41 PGRPDDAKLVNTGLT
-56 DEQVKKRAALGLHN
+56 DDQVENRTASGLVN
-70 VQSNETSRSLAAIL
+70 IQPKDSSRSLATIL

-99 ALGIIALGRWLD
+99 ALGIVIMGRWLD
-111 MIFAIAA
+111 LLFAIAA
-118 VTNVI
+118 VANVI
-123 IGVVQEYSAKR
+123 IGVVQEYSAKL
-134 KLDRIALLHQDGI
+134 KLDRIALLHQDDI
-147 MVRRNG
+147 MVLRNG
-153 ENVEIDTAE
+153 DHTAVNIAD
-162 AVLDDVVYLR
+162 AVLDDVVCLR

-184 ASESLDVNES
+184 TSQSLDIDES

-201 PVYKPAGATV
+201 PVYKPLGTTV
-211 LSGTSVVAGNG
+211 LSGTSVVTGNG

-229 GQDSH
+229 GHDSH
-234 AARLTKRA
+234 AAQLTKRA
-242 RTFSKAHSE
+242 RKFTKAHSE
-251 LRTALDKVASWITI
+251 LRSGLDKVASWITI
-265 ALIPLIVIVAWG
+265 ALIPLIAVVAWG
-277 QIKALG
+277 QLKALG
-283 GWQQVVADDSLDSAL
+283 GWQQVVEDDTFNSAL

-317 TISFAMAALHLTSK
+317 TISFAVAALTLSSK

-361 TMEFSGAKQLAA
+361 VMQFSDAKQLADA
-373 TDNGWRLVLGHI
+373 DHGWRLVLGHI
-385 GADPNANITAAAL
+385 GADPNANTTAAAL
-398 REPFPK
+398 REAFPD
-404 TPRLPQT
+404 TPNLPQT
-411 DAIAFASER
+411 DAIAFSSER

-427 GYPGDSQAPAGA
+427 GAPADTRIPVGA
-439 WVLGAPEALI
+439 WILGAPESLI
-449 EALELDAHTKHD
+449 DSLNVDDTTKRDLYDAA
-461 LHERTRKLSS
+461 ENLSS
-471 TGKRTMLLAHSTT
+471 SGKRTMVLAHSTT
-484 PSTTATPEHPW
+484 PSQTATTQRPW
-495 FGEFTELPASLTP
+495 FGDTVVLPAELSP
-508 AAILTFE
+508 AAVVTFE
-515 EKVRDDARE
+515 EKIRGDARE

-556 EHPGPGYDARNLPD
+556 EHPGSGYDARNLPD
-570 NIEDMAEVMEQYSV
+570 NIEDMAEAMEQHSV

-592 KEQMVKALQHRDHVV
+592 KEQMVKAIQHNNHVV

-652 PHVLAEGRK
+652 PNVLAEGRK

-685 VFSLLAWQYPAL
+685 VFSLFAWQYPAL

-705 FLFIGI
+705 FLFIGL

-726 PGFLSR
+726 AGFLSR
-732 ALKFAIPSSIVLVA
+732 ALKFAVPSGIVLVA

-752 WYARVWAGDFSGV
+752 WYARDWADDFSGV
-765 LPSAAD
+765 LPFASENPD
-771 DPGAPLVMEQLQTAT
+771 APLVMEQLQTAT
-786 FITLTLTGLWSLNV
+786 FITLTLTGLWLLNV
-800 VSRPLNWQKLTM
+800 ISRPLNWQKVGM
-812 LLGLHVV
+812 LILLHVI

-824 LVPVSLW
+824 VVPVSQW
-831 YHKFILPPTPI
+831 YHKFILPPAPI
-842 IMAAVGIAVV
+842 IIAAVGIAAL
-852 GAIGIEIIYRIHDAR
+852 GAIGIEIIHRLHHARI
-867 MGMAPIDPRP
+867 GLAPDDPRP

>member
-1 MSESTPLHN
+1 MTDSTPVR
-10 NSATPS
+10 NSASDTA
-16 GRSTSQ
+16 RDTTT
-22 VDVTAEY
+22 VDVSDNY
-29 RQTLL
+29 RQSVLS
-34 TARGVND
+34 ARGVAE
-41 PGVINDQTLLTQGLT
+41 PGMVDDADLLRHGLT
-56 DEQVKKRAALGLHN
+56 GQQVQARTTSGLVN
-70 VQSNETSRSLAAIL
+70 VQPEDSSRSLATIL
-84 RTHILTLFNLVIFLC
+84 RTHLLTLFNLVIFLC
-99 ALGIIALGRWLD
+99 AVGIILMGRWLD
-111 MIFAIAA
+111 LLFAIAG
-118 VTNVI
+118 VSNVV
-123 IGVVQEYSAKR
+123 IGVVQEYSAKL

-153 ENVEIDTAE
+153 ANVEINIEE

-184 ASESLDVNES
+184 ASESLDIDES

-201 PVYKPAGATV
+201 PVYKHSGSTV
-211 LSGTSVVAGNG
+211 LSGTSVVTGNG

-229 GQDSH
+229 GHDSH

-242 RTFSKAHSE
+242 RKFTKAHSE
-251 LRTALDKVASWITI
+251 LRSGLDKVASWITI
-265 ALIPLIVIVAWG
+265 ALVPLIAVVAWG

-283 GWQQVVADDSLDSAL
+283 GWQQVVDDGSFNTAL
-298 VATIAGITTMIP
+298 IATIAGITTMIP

-317 TISFAMAALHLTSK
+317 TISFAVAALTLGSK

-361 TMEFSGAKQLAA
+361 VMQFSSAKALAA
-373 TDNGWRLVLGHI
+373 TDHGWKLVLGHI
-385 GADPNANITAAAL
+385 GADPNANTTAVAL
-398 REPFPK
+398 REPFPQS
-404 TPRLPQT
+404 PPLPQT

-427 GYPGDSQAPAGA
+427 GNIQDTQASAGA

-449 EALELDAHTKHD
+449 DALSVDTVARAE
-461 LHERTRKLSS
+461 LHESAKRLSS
-471 TGKRTMLLAHSTT
+471 SGQRTMLLAHSTT
-484 PSTTATPEHPW
+484 PSRSASAAHPW
-495 FGEFTELPASLTP
+495 FGEHAVLPGDLYP
-508 AAILTFE
+508 AAVVTFE

-524 TLEYFQAQGV
+524 TLEYFQQQGV

-556 EHPGPGYDARNLPD
+556 EHPDSGYDARNLPD
-570 NIEDMAEVMEQYSV
+570 NIEDMAAVMQEHSV

-592 KEQMVKALQHRDHVV
+592 KEQMVKALQHREHVV

-637 AVSRMVLLDSKFSRL
+637 AVSRLVLLDSKFSRL
-652 PHVLAEGRK
+652 PSVLAEGRK

-685 VFSLLAWQYPAL
+685 LFSLLAWQYPAL

-705 FLFIGI
+705 FLFIGL

-726 PGFLSR
+726 AGFLSR
-732 ALKFAIPSSIVLVA
+732 ALKFALPTGVMLVA

-765 LPSAAD
+765 LPYASE

-786 FITLTLTGLWSLNV
+786 FITLTLAGLWLLNV
-800 VSRPLNWQKLTM
+800 ISRPLNWQKIGM
-812 LLGLHVV
+812 LIALHII
-819 FVLVL
+819 FILVLV
-824 LVPVSLW
+824 VPLSQW
-831 YHKFILPPTPI
+831 YHHFILPPTPI
-842 IMAAVGIAVV
+842 IIAAVGIAAL
-852 GAIGIEIIYRIHDAR
+852 GALGIEVIHRIHDAR
-867 MGMAPIDPRP
+867 MGLAPDDPRP
-877 KG
+877 QG

>member
-1 MSESTPLHN
+1 VSDPAPLHKP
-10 NSATPS
+10 SAASS
-16 GRSTSQ
+16 GRGLSQ
-22 VDVTAEY
+22 VDVTTEHRHA
-29 RQTLL
+29 LL
-34 TARGVND
+34 KARGVSD
-41 PGVINDQTLLTQGLT
+41 PGTIDDRRLLAQGLT
-56 DEQVKKRAALGLHN
+56 DDEVAARTRLGLNN
-70 VQSNETSRSLAAIL
+70 VQPDDTSRSLMSIL
-84 RTHILTLFNLVIFLC
+84 RSHVFTLFNLVIFLC

-111 MIFAIAA
+111 LLFAIAA

-123 IGVVQEYSAKR
+123 IGVVQEYSAKL

-147 MVRRNG
+147 VVRRNG
-153 ENVEIDTAE
+153 ADVEIDLAE
-162 AVLDDVVYLR
+162 LVLDDVVFLR

-201 PVYKPAGATV
+201 PVYKPTGATV
-211 LSGTSVVAGNG
+211 LSGTSVIAGNG

-234 AARLTKRA
+234 AARLTTRA
-242 RTFSKAHSE
+242 RKFTKAHSE
-251 LRTALDKVASWITI
+251 LRSALDKVASWITI
-265 ALIPLIVIVAWG
+265 ALVPLIAIVAWG

-283 GWQQVVADDSLDSAL
+283 GWQQMVADGSLDAAL
-298 VATIAGITTMIP
+298 IATVAGITTMIP

-317 TISFAMAALHLTSK
+317 TISFAVAALNLTGK

-361 TMEFSGAKQLAA
+361 VMQFDTATQLGS
-373 TDNGWRLVLGHI
+373 TDRGWRLVLGHI

-398 REPFPK
+398 REPFPE
-404 TPRLPQT
+404 TPDLPQT

-427 GYPGDSQAPAGA
+427 GYPGDSDPTVGA

-449 EALELDAHTKHD
+449 DALQVDPETQHVF
-461 LHERTRKLSS
+461 HERAKKLSS
-471 TGKRTMLLAHSTT
+471 TGKRTMMLAHSTT
-484 PSTTATPEHPW
+484 PSATADTEHPW
-495 FGEFTELPASLTP
+495 FGELTELPRDLFP
-508 AAILTFE
+508 AAILTFD
-515 EKVRDDARE
+515 EKVRDHAKE
-524 TLEYFQAQGV
+524 TLEFFQAQGV
-534 ELKVISGDSPHT
+534 ELKMISGDSPHT

-556 EHPGPGYDARNLPD
+556 DHVGPGYDARQLPD
-570 NIEDMAEVMEQYSV
+570 TIEEMAEVMEQYSV

-652 PHVLAEGRK
+652 PHVLSEGRK

-685 VFSLLAWQYPAL
+685 LFSLLAWQYPAL

-705 FLFIGI
+705 FLFIGL

-732 ALKFAIPSSIVLVA
+732 ALKFAIPSGIVLVA

-752 WYARVWAGDFSGV
+752 WYARVWADDFSGA
-765 LPSAAD
+765 LPLAAD
-771 DPGAPLVMEQLQTAT
+771 APNAPLVMEQLQTAT
-786 FITLTLTGLWSLNV
+786 FITLTLTGLWLLNV
-800 VSRPLNWQKLTM
+800 VSRPLNWQKLGM
-812 LLGLHVV
+812 
-819 FVLVL
+819 LVL
-824 LVPVSLW
+824 LHVAFLLVLIVPVSQW
-831 YHKFILPPTPI
+831 YHKFILPPNPI
-842 IMAAVGIAVV
+842 IIAAVGIAAL
-852 GAIGIEIIYRIHDAR
+852 GAVGIEIIYRIHDAR
-867 MGMAPIDPRP
+867 LGLATEDPRP
-877 KG
+877 EA

>member
-1 MSESTPLHN
+1 MPESTPLHS
-10 NSATPS
+10 SAAPS
-16 GRSTSQ
+16 DRPASQ
-22 VDVTAEY
+22 VDVTVEY

-34 TARGVND
+34 MARGVSD
-41 PGVINDQTLLTQGLT
+41 PGVLDDRTLLADGLT
-56 DEQVKKRAALGLHN
+56 DAQVSARTHAGLTN
-70 VQSNETSRSLAAIL
+70 TQPDDSSRSLATIL

-99 ALGIIALGRWLD
+99 ALGIVIMGRWLD
-111 MIFAIAA
+111 LLFAIAG
-118 VTNVI
+118 VSNVI

-147 MVRRNG
+147 IVHRNG
-153 ENVEIDTAE
+153 EHTEIQLDE
-162 AVLDDVVYLR
+162 AVLDDVVFLR

-184 ASESLDVNES
+184 SSESLDVDES

-211 LSGTSVVAGNG
+211 LSGTSVVAGNA

-229 GQDSH
+229 GSDSH
-234 AARLTKRA
+234 AAKLTSRA
-242 RTFSKAHSE
+242 RKFTKAHSE

-265 ALIPLIVIVAWG
+265 ALIPLIAVVAWG
-277 QIKALG
+277 QITALG
-283 GWQQVVADDSLDSAL
+283 GWDQVMSEGTLDWAL
-298 VATIAGITTMIP
+298 IATISGITTMIP

-317 TISFAMAALHLTSK
+317 TISFAVAALTLTSK

-361 TMEFSGAKQLAA
+361 IMQFSTAKQLRE
-373 TDNGWRLVLGHI
+373 TDHGWQYVLGHI

-398 REPFPK
+398 RRPFPK
-404 TPRLPQT
+404 TPALPQT

-427 GYPGDSQAPAGA
+427 GQPGATGPAAGA
-439 WVLGAPEALI
+439 WILGAPDALI
-449 EALELDAHTKHD
+449 ESLELDAPTKSE
-461 LHERTRKLSS
+461 LHERARQLSA
-471 TGKRTMLLAHSTT
+471 TGKRTMMLAHSTT
-484 PSTTATPEHPW
+484 PSDSANSDHPW
-495 FGEFTELPASLTP
+495 FGEHTELPADLYP

-556 EHPGPGYDARNLPD
+556 EQPGPGYDARQLPD
-570 NIEDMAEVMEQYSV
+570 NIDEMADVMEQYSV

-675 KTAYA
+675 KTSYA

-685 VFSLLAWQYPAL
+685 FFSLLAWQYPAL

-732 ALKFAIPSSIVLVA
+732 ALKFAIPSGVVLVA

-752 WYARVWAGDFSGV
+752 WYARSWAGDFSGI
-765 LPSAAD
+765 LPFAAEV
-771 DPGAPLVMEQLQTAT
+771 PTAPLVMEQLQTAT
-786 FITLTLTGLWSLNV
+786 FITLTLTGLWLLNV
-800 VSRPLNWQKLTM
+800 VSRPLNWQKVCM
-812 LLGLHVV
+812 LMGLYGV

-824 LVPVSLW
+824 TVPALLW
-831 YHKFILPPTPI
+831 YHQFILPPTPVLF
-842 IMAAVGIAVV
+842 AAVGIAAL
-852 GAIGIEIIYRIHDAR
+852 GSTGIEIVYRIHHAR
-867 MGMAPIDPRP
+867 MGMAPVDPRP
-877 KG
+877 QG

>member
-1 MSESTPLHN
+1 MTDSIPVRS
-10 NSATPS
+10 SASDTA
-16 GRSTSQ
+16 RDTTT
-22 VDVTAEY
+22 VDVSDNY
-29 RQTLL
+29 RQSVLS
-34 TARGVND
+34 ARGVAE
-41 PGVINDQTLLTQGLT
+41 PGMVDDADLLCHGLT
-56 DEQVKKRAALGLHN
+56 GQQVQARTTSGLVN
-70 VQSNETSRSLAAIL
+70 VQPEDSSRSLATIL
-84 RTHILTLFNLVIFLC
+84 RTHLLTLFNLVIFLC
-99 ALGIIALGRWLD
+99 AVGIILMGRWLD
-111 MIFAIAA
+111 LLFAIAG
-118 VTNVI
+118 VSNIV
-123 IGVVQEYSAKR
+123 IGVAQEYSAKL

-153 ENVEIDTAE
+153 ANIEINIED

-184 ASESLDVNES
+184 ASESLDIDES

-201 PVYKPAGATV
+201 PVYKPTDSTV
-211 LSGTSVVAGNG
+211 LSGTSVVTGNG

-229 GQDSH
+229 GHDSH

-242 RTFSKAHSE
+242 RKFTKAHSE
-251 LRTALDKVASWITI
+251 LRSGLDKVASWITI
-265 ALIPLIVIVAWG
+265 ALVPLIAVVAWG

-283 GWQQVVADDSLDSAL
+283 GWQQVVDDGSFNTAL
-298 VATIAGITTMIP
+298 IATIAGITTMIP

-317 TISFAMAALHLTSK
+317 TISFAMAALTLGSK

-361 TMEFSGAKQLAA
+361 VMQFSSAKTLAA
-373 TDNGWRLVLGHI
+373 TDHGWKLVLGHI
-385 GADPNANITAAAL
+385 GADPNANTTATAL
-398 REPFPK
+398 REPFPQ
-404 TPRLPQT
+404 TPPLPQT

-427 GYPGDSQAPAGA
+427 GNIQDTQASAGA

-449 EALELDAHTKHD
+449 DALNVDTDARAE
-461 LHERTRKLSS
+461 LHESAKGLSS
-471 TGKRTMLLAHSTT
+471 SGKRTMLLAHSTT
-484 PSTTATPEHPW
+484 PSRSASAAHPW
-495 FGEFTELPASLTP
+495 FGEHAVLPNDLYP
-508 AAILTFE
+508 AAVVTFE

-524 TLEYFQAQGV
+524 TLEYFQQQGV
-534 ELKVISGDSPHT
+534 KLKVISGDSPHT

-556 EHPGPGYDARNLPD
+556 NHPESGYDARNLPD
-570 NIEDMAEVMEQYSV
+570 NIEDMAAVMQEHSV

-592 KEQMVKALQHRDHVV
+592 KEQMVKALQHREHVV

-637 AVSRMVLLDSKFSRL
+637 AVSRLVLLDSKFSRL
-652 PHVLAEGRK
+652 PSVLAEGRK

-685 VFSLLAWQYPAL
+685 LFSLLAWQYPAL

-705 FLFIGI
+705 FLFIGL

-726 PGFLSR
+726 AGFLSR
-732 ALKFAIPSSIVLVA
+732 ALKFALPTGIMLVA

-765 LPSAAD
+765 LPYASE

-786 FITLTLTGLWSLNV
+786 FITLTLAGLWLLNV
-800 VSRPLNWQKLTM
+800 ISRPLNWQKIGM
-812 LLGLHVV
+812 LIALHII
-819 FVLVL
+819 FILVLV
-824 LVPVSLW
+824 VPLSQW
-831 YHKFILPPTPI
+831 YHHFILPPTPI
-842 IMAAVGIAVV
+842 IIAAVGIAAF
-852 GAIGIEIIYRIHDAR
+852 GALGIEVIHRIHDAR
-867 MGMAPIDPRP
+867 MGLAPDDPRP
-877 KG
+877 QG

>member
-1 MSESTPLHN
+1 MSESTPLR
-10 NSATPS
+10 NSAAPS
-16 GRSTSQ
+16 SSPETSH
-22 VDVTAEY
+22 VDVSAAH
-29 RQTLL
+29 RHNLL
-34 TARGVND
+34 TARGISD
-41 PGVINDQTLLTQGLT
+41 PGPIEDTALLEQGLT
-56 DEQVKKRAALGLHN
+56 DAQVQTRTDAGLIN
-70 VQSNETSRSLAAIL
+70 IQPEDTSRSLAAIL
-84 RTHILTLFNLVIFLC
+84 RSHILTLFNLVIFLC
-99 ALGIIALGRWLD
+99 ALGIIVLGRWLD
-111 MIFAIAA
+111 MLFAIAA
-118 VTNVI
+118 VTNVV

-134 KLDRIALLHQDGI
+134 KLDRIALLHQSGI
-147 MVRRNG
+147 IVRRNG
-153 ENVEIDTAE
+153 INTELNITD
-162 AVLDDVVYLR
+162 AVLDDIVFLR

-184 ASESLDVNES
+184 VSESLDIDES

-201 PVYKPAGATV
+201 PVYKPTGTAV
-211 LSGTSVVAGNG
+211 LSGTSVIAGNG

-229 GQDSH
+229 GHDSH
-234 AARLTKRA
+234 AAQLTRRA
-242 RTFSKAHSE
+242 RKFTKAHSE
-251 LRTALDKVASWITI
+251 LRTALDTVASWITI
-265 ALIPLIVIVAWG
+265 ALVPLIAVVAWG

-283 GWQQVVADDSLDSAL
+283 GWQQVMIDGTLDAAL
-298 VATIAGITTMIP
+298 IATIAGITTMIP

-317 TISFAMAALHLTSK
+317 TISFAVAALTLSGK

-361 TMEFSGAKQLAA
+361 VMQFSTAQQLAA
-373 TDNGWRLVLGHI
+373 TDRGWQRVLGHI
-385 GADPNANITAAAL
+385 GADPNANITADAL
-398 REPFPK
+398 REPFPD
-404 TPRLPQT
+404 TPDLPQT

-427 GYPGDSQAPAGA
+427 GHPQDAHPTAGA
-439 WVLGAPEALI
+439 WVLGAPESLIDALS
-449 EALELDAHTKHD
+449 LDPGTKTELHQRARN
-461 LHERTRKLSS
+461 LAAS
-471 TGKRTMLLAHSTT
+471 GKRTMLLAHSTT
-484 PSTTATPEHPW
+484 PSEAATPKHPW
-495 FGEFTELPASLTP
+495 FGEHHVLPAKLSP
-508 AAILTFE
+508 AAVLTFE

-524 TLEYFQAQGV
+524 TLEYFQQQGV
-534 ELKVISGDSPHT
+534 NLKVISGDSPHT

-570 NIEDMAEVMEQYSV
+570 TVEEMAEILDEYAV

-592 KEQMVKALQHRDHVV
+592 KELMVKALQHRNHVV

-675 KTAYA
+675 KTTYA

-705 FLFIGI
+705 ALFIGI

-726 PGFLSR
+726 AGFLSR
-732 ALKFAIPSSIVLVA
+732 ALKFAVPTGVVLVA
-746 ALWGIN
+746 SLWAIN
-752 WYARVWAGDFSGV
+752 WFARWWAGDYAGV
-765 LPSAAD
+765 LPLAQNAPD
-771 DPGAPLVMEQLQTAT
+771 APLVLEQLQTAT
-786 FITLTLTGLWSLNV
+786 FITLTLAGLWLLNV
-800 VSRPLNWQKLTM
+800 ISRPLNWQKIGM
-812 LLGLHVV
+812 LVVLHVV

-824 LVPVSLW
+824 VLPFSLW
-831 YHKFILPPTPI
+831 YHKFMLPPTPVLL
-842 IMAAVGIAVV
+842 AAVGSAVL
-852 GAIGIEIIYRIHDAR
+852 GALGIEIIHRIHHAR
-867 MGMAPIDPRP
+867 MGLAPEDPRP